1 MDENSSEQMLC
12 TASYSDGTSVQVSPV
27 WSEDSS
33 EAAIDGSGMLSVGD
47 VTGDQVVNVYADFGG
62 KSKSLSITIVDTT
75 PVLDSL
81 EISGPTVV
89 AEGTS
94 EQFSCTAIYSDGSV
108 LAITPA
114 WSVSP
119 GIASIDSAGLLI
131 AGDVVSD
138 QEVTV
143 SASFGGKTVLL
154 KVLIKYVPPVLSGLT
169 IQGAVSMNE
178 ETSVQLNCVGH
189 YSDGSTA
196 LVVAEWS
203 ENSSYATIDG
213 SGVLSAGNVSSDQNV
228 MVGASFGGYA
238 DTHSV
243 VIKYVAPTLIG
254 ITVSG
259 PSIVAENSSGQYGC
273 VATYSDGTT
282 QAVVPDWSENSSHAS
297 INSSGTLTAGDV
309 SSDQSLTVS
318 ATYQGKSDSMPVT
331 IKYEAPTLQSISISG
346 STSVDEGES
355 TQYTCI
361 ASYSDGT
368 SESVVATWFMD
379 SEFAQIST
387 SGMLV
392 AGAVAK
398 DETVIVSATYSG
410 KADTF
415 DVTVKYVPP
424 PVVLAGLAISGPT
437 ELNELES
444 ISLTCQATY
453 SDGSTET
460 VTPVWSEDSAKASV
474 SASGVLTAGN
484 IESDATVNVVATFG
498 GLQASHAVSVWW
510 VGDQVVY
517 PLTGLA
523 GKAVRA
529 ELYDHATGDWY
540 DLGPFDSPEELVI
553 ENVNPDQWYW
563 ISISESNTT
572 SDSWDEVQAN
582 WLHM

>member
-1 MDENSSEQMLC
+1 MQFSLIHRSKAIFAAMTLALVFTHGAGAVGPLPPTGGPPAPVLVDISVSGPVSMDENSSEQMLC

-331 IKYEAPTLQSISISG
+331 IKYEHRRCSRFRFQ
-346 STSVDEGES
+346 DR
-355 TQYTCI
+355 
-361 ASYSDGT
+361 
-368 SESVVATWFMD
+368 
-379 SEFAQIST
+379 
-387 SGMLV
+387 
-392 AGAVAK
+392 
-398 DETVIVSATYSG
+398 
-410 KADTF
+410 
-415 DVTVKYVPP
+415 
-424 PVVLAGLAISGPT
+424 
-437 ELNELES
+437 
-444 ISLTCQATY
+444 
-453 SDGSTET
+453 
-460 VTPVWSEDSAKASV
+460 PVWMKANRLNTPASQAIPMGHRKVLWPLGSWIRSLPKSALRECS
-474 SASGVLTAGN
+474 
-484 IESDATVNVVATFG
+484 
-498 GLQASHAVSVWW
+498 W
-510 VGDQVVY
+510 
-517 PLTGLA
+517 LA
-523 GKAVRA
+523 PWPR
-529 ELYDHATGDWY
+529 
-540 DLGPFDSPEELVI
+540 
-553 ENVNPDQWYW
+553 
-563 ISISESNTT
+563 
-572 SDSWDEVQAN
+572 
-582 WLHM
+582 MRR